1 LAVNVNNEEVF
12 KMKKLTV
19 KLKRHIKE
27 LLEKEKQVTRDIDG
41 YEPTREE
48 HMTWLIYHAD
58 IMDLKVVTISTINGT
73 FDGFAFM
80 GRLDNSVSWE
90 CTKFMQGSVPDLIQ
104 YLVDRFNESHP
115 LAA

>member
-1 LAVNVNNEEVF
+1 MQV
-12 KMKKLTV
+12 LTE

-27 LLEKEKQVTRDIDG
+27 LLEKEKQITRDING
-41 YEPTREE
+41 YELTQEE

-58 IMDLKVVTISTINGT
+58 IMDLRVVTVININGS

-80 GRLDNSVSWE
+80 GRYDNSVTWE
-90 CTKFMQGSVPDLIQ
+90 CTKFMQGSVPELIQ
-104 YLVDRFNESHP
+104 HLVDRFNESHP